1 MKSPRQVRS
10 DIRTLTTHIG
20 HVRDALYKKVD
31 VTVAQVGK
39 ECKRTSDAL
48 AELLKSQE
56 LPENY
61 KVAVVGRFKTGKSS
75 FVNELLGARLASE
88 DTNPETAAIT
98 TFRHGPSVKATVRFV
113 SQEEW
118 VKLQALYAEDPKHID
133 AHRVKM
139 WSSFGK
145 SRKSKDGE
153 DESFDLPELE
163 HQFLKAGGFSL
174 EIALAGDGTKKAETE
189 FRRKLKEFSSGAK
202 PHHCL
207 VQSIDIESPA
217 PILDEGVLLIDTP
230 GLDDTERFRVSLT
243 EKTVEDVDAI
253 LFLTK
258 SGESYSQSDK
268 DFLLSLLRKGT
279 VKQLIVVITQVDV
292 TYQQHLDNAEAN
304 DEDPEALSMRIE
316 RERRRLAKELAATLA
331 ELSQDDSPAMRRYRE
346 QLGDVGVAF
355 TSTKLHR
362 NGKEGKP
369 NPCAIDPADPGGVER
384 LKSQLLRLLST
395 ESRLAMAAQ
404 HIALGAR
411 TALLDLQTVL
421 DTKLLAIRDIQDRE
435 VAEQKLRSFRDEF
448 GQAGQRFEGAVKKQV
463 ELLGE
468 RLQERRQ
475 QHGTLV
481 ENIALLAERELAAF
495 ETNDVARH
503 WRTRRSGYW
512 GYMHDLQGRVANRI
526 FPKVQQMLGE
536 YTQHFAEFARSFEVY
551 LQALAKDGSS
561 ISESLELGE
570 SLPFDVTT
578 KLKESLE
585 RSLQRAQDL
594 IAAEEQRV
602 TSLLDDFVTDEVS
615 ERIDET
621 RSKVSDIWGAG
632 TTRNQSAEVR
642 DFYREVKQLLSDA
655 LVDHLRERGQTFG
668 SFLME
673 EAKAAP
679 RDALDEVHVLLEQA
693 ADNIRAAA
701 EALVAG
707 QKEAIETLV
716 AGIKAE
722 QQEVLTGA
730 DMMLQAESPT
740 EDASSKVGDLPE
752 PVTVP
757 MPAAA
762 APTPAPAS
770 APVGMDVS
778 KPSDA
783 AAPSQPE
790 TLRTEVPTDGD
801 WGDNVQHEAI
811 VTVERLRLRDG
822 TSGWPFDRVFPQRC
836 LKGALRVRLIDP
848 YLAKPHQIR
857 NLNDFLL
864 HLAESANPKDI
875 EVVTGFAPE
884 EFAARQERAFDE
896 SAKDLFKNYGVT
908 LILRRETG
916 LHDRYLILDHGV
928 LFKLGRGLDIYK
940 PAVGLAE
947 HRPANRRVRETDVDV
962 FCRPGHA
969 LAVPTESRAT

>member
-20 HVRDALYKKVD
+20 HVRDALHKKVD

-48 AELLKSQE
+48 AELLKSQD

-98 TFRHGPSVKATVRFV
+98 TFRHGPTVKATVRFV

-118 VKLQALYAEDPKHID
+118 VKLQVLHGEDPKHID

-139 WSSFGK
+139 WRSFGK
-145 SRKSKDGE
+145 PRKSKDGD
-153 DESFDLPELE
+153 DESFDLPALE
-163 HQFLKAGGFSL
+163 RQFLKAGGYSL
-174 EIALAGDGTKKAETE
+174 DIELATDGTKKAETE
-189 FRRKLKEFSSGAK
+189 FRRKLKEFTSGAK

-292 TYQQHLDNAEAN
+292 TYQQHLDNAESN
-304 DEDPEALSMRIE
+304 DEDPEPLTQRIE

-331 ELSQDDSPAMRRYRE
+331 ELSHDDSPAMRRYRE
-346 QLGDVGVAF
+346 QLGDVEVAF

-421 DTKLLAIRDIQDRE
+421 DTKLLAIRDIKDRE
-435 VAEQKLRSFRDEF
+435 VAEQKLRSFRHEF
-448 GQAGQRFEGAVKKQV
+448 GAACERFEGAVKKQV
-463 ELLGE
+463 ELLGQ
-468 RLQERRQ
+468 RLEERRA

-481 ENIALLAERELAAF
+481 ENIALLAERELATF

-512 GYMHDLQGRVANRI
+512 GYMHDLQARVANRI

-551 LQALAKDGSS
+551 LQALAKEGSN
-561 ISESLELGE
+561 ISESLELGT

-578 KLKESLE
+578 KLKESLD

-602 TSLLDDFVTDEVS
+602 TSLLDDFVSDEVS
-615 ERIDET
+615 ERIDAA
-621 RSKVSDIWGAG
+621 RSKVTDIWGSG
-632 TTRNQSAEVR
+632 TTRNQSAEVQG
-642 DFYREVKQLLSDA
+642 FYREVKQLLADA
-655 LVDHLRERGQTFG
+655 LLEHLRERGQTFG

-673 EAKAAP
+673 EAKTAP
-679 RDALDEVHVLLEQA
+679 RDALDEVNVLLEQA
-693 ADNIRAAA
+693 TDNIRAAA

-722 QQEVLTGA
+722 QQEVLSRA
-730 DMMLQAESPT
+730 DSLLQAEAAAET
-740 EDASSKVGDLPE
+740 TSSKVGDLPE
-752 PVTVP
+752 PVLAQI
-757 MPAAA
+757 PAVATTTT
-762 APTPAPAS
+762 APAPSPEVASAPAS
-770 APVGMDVS
+770 MPAQPVGPATPM
-778 KPSDA
+778 
-783 AAPSQPE
+783 
-790 TLRTEVPTDGD
+790 VPVVDGD
-801 WGDNVQHEAI
+801 WAEAVQLEAT
-811 VTVERLRLRDG
+811 VSVERLRLRDG
-822 TSGWPFDRVFPQRC
+822 TSGWPFEKVFQPRC
-836 LKGALRVRLIDP
+836 LKGALRVRLVDP
-848 YLAKPHQIR
+848 YLSKPHQIR

-864 HLAESANPKDI
+864 HLAESAHPKEID
-875 EVVTGFAPE
+875 VVTAFAPE
-884 EFAARQERAFDE
+884 EFAARQDRAFDDA
-896 SAKDLFKNYGVT
+896 AKDLFKNYGVT
-908 LILRRETG
+908 ATLRRETG
-916 LHDRYLILDHGV
+916 LHDRYLMLDHGV

-947 HRPANRRVRETDVDV
+947 HRAANRRVRETDVDV
-962 FCRPGHA
+962 FCCPGHVLTPA
-969 LAVPTESRAT
+969 AEGRAA